1 MDGSAPL
8 ASGHHPS
15 RTVGE
20 LAAMLGG
27 TVEGDASAAIRGV
40 AALRDA
46 LPGDLS
52 FLSNPRYAPQVA
64 ASRATAIL
72 VRADWQG
79 DHAATLIRVENP
91 DKAFAEVVPL
101 FILPPP
107 EFAPGIHPTAIVGEG
122 TELGEG
128 VHIGPY
134 AVIGRG
140 CRIGARCVI
149 EAHVVLGDKVTL
161 GEGTHLRPHVSVR
174 EGVRMGRGVSIH
186 NGTVVGSDGF
196 GYTISLDANGA
207 PVIEKV
213 PQLGIVEI
221 GDDVEIGANV
231 TIDRARF
238 GATKIGDHVKID
250 NLVQIAHNV
259 QIGASSGVVAQVG
272 ISGSTHI
279 GSGVMLWGQAGLA
292 GHLDIGDGATIHAQ
306 AGVSKNVPAGM
317 AVVGSPA
324 MERREAAKTLLAG
337 RAIER
342 LQKRVEQLEARLRA
356 LEAPSPRP

>member
-1 MDGSAPL
+1 MPDSTVPHGLPA
-8 ASGHHPS
+8 H
-15 RTVGE
+15 TVGE

-27 TVEGDASAAIRGV
+27 EVEGDASATVRGV

-52 FLSNPRYAPQVA
+52 FLANPRYAAQVA
-64 ASRATAIL
+64 GSRATVVL
-72 VRADWQG
+72 VRRDWQG
-79 DHAATLIRVENP
+79 EHTASLIRVDNP
-91 DKAFAEVVPL
+91 DRAFAQVVPL
-101 FILPPP
+101 FVLPPP
-107 EFAPGIHPTAIVGEG
+107 RFEPGVHPTAIVGEG
-122 TELGEG
+122 TVLGEG

-140 CRIGARCVI
+140 CRIGANCVV

-174 EGVRMGRGVSIH
+174 EGVRMGRGVSVH
-186 NGTVVGSDGF
+186 NGTVIGSDGF
-196 GYTISLDANGA
+196 GYTITLDANGA
-207 PVIEKV
+207 PLIEKV

-292 GHLDIGDGATIHAQ
+292 GHLDIGDGATVHAQ

-342 LQKRVEQLEARLRA
+342 LQKRVEELESRLRA
-356 LEAPSPRP
+356 LETPRGESPA

>member
-1 MDGSAPL
+1 MRAP
-8 ASGHHPS
+8 PS
-15 RTVGE
+15 DKRPETVGDV
-20 LAAMLGG
+20 AALVGG
-27 TVEGDASAAIRGV
+27 TVEGDPSAAVRGI

-52 FLSNPRYAPQVA
+52 FLSNPRYEAQVA
-64 ASRATAIL
+64 TTRATAVL
-72 VRADWQG
+72 VRKEWQG
-79 DHAATLIRVENP
+79 PHTAALIRVENP
-91 DKAFAEVVPL
+91 DQAFAHLVPL

-107 EFAPGIHPTAIVGEG
+107 AFEPGVHPTAI
-122 TELGEG
+122 LGEG
-128 VHIGPY
+128 CVIGRDVHIGPY
-134 AVIGRG
+134 AVLGRG
-140 CRIGARCVI
+140 CRIGDRCVL
-149 EAHVVLGDKVTL
+149 EAHVVLGDGVTL

-174 EGVRMGRGVSIH
+174 EGVRMGRNVSIH

-196 GYTISLDANGA
+196 GYTITMDAHGA

-259 QIGASSGVVAQVG
+259 QIGASSGIVSQVG

-292 GHLDIGDGATIHAQ
+292 GHLDVGDGAVVLAQ
-306 AGVSKNVPAGM
+306 AGVSKNVPAG
-317 AVVGSPA
+317 ATVLGSPA
-324 MERREAAKTLLAG
+324 QERREAVKSLLLS
-337 RAIER
+337 RAVER
-342 LQKRVEQLEARLRA
+342 LEKRVARLEA
-356 LEAPSPRP
+356 APTTPPPHA